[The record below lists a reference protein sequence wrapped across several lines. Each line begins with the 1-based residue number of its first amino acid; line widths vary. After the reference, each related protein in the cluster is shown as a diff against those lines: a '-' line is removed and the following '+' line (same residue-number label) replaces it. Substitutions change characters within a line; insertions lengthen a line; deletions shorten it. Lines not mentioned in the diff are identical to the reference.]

1 MKKFLRFICF
11 LLVVSTVMIGLN
23 SALSTNSDKDGV
35 HIRGYFKEPK
45 NTVEVLLIGASELYT
60 GFTSPLAWEKYGF
73 TSYDLSFA
81 AMPGALYKTV
91 TQKALKTQSPKLV
104 VFEINGFLH
113 SEKYL
118 THRRPVHAWF
128 DTVGID
134 SDGKKF
140 LEQNIPEKE
149 HIEYYLPFYK
159 YHANWREPLICA
171 RNAMSRL
178 TLEIEG
184 ISYSKAFANTA
195 LKRKNGEIKNK
206 NICFTKKAKEYMT
219 GLLDYCRDEGI
230 QNVLFI
236 RAPHCLK
243 NGNSEASAEIKKF
256 IESYGYRFVDFE
268 NAYDAIGL
276 DPQNDFYNHEHLN
289 IYGMEK
295 FTAFFGKYICDNY
308 NVKTAH
314 TAETVEQWNKCAD
327 IMNRTIEECKNDPNQ
342 SIYYELTA
350 YETAKGRKHTILS
363 KVETGGKKNKHSK

>member
-11 LLVVSTVMIGLN
+11 LLVVSTVMFGLN
-23 SALSTNSDKDGV
+23 FALSTNSDKDGI

-45 NTVEVLLIGASELYT
+45 NTVDVLLIGASELYT
-60 GFTSPLAWEKYGF
+60 GFNSPLAWEKYGF
-73 TSYDLSFA
+73 TSYGLSFA

-113 SEKYL
+113 KEKNSL
-118 THRRPVHAWF
+118 QRRPIHAWF

-140 LEQNIPEKE
+140 LEQNIPERE

-195 LKRKNGEIKNK
+195 LKRKDAKLKKRKNEFSDK
-206 NICFTKKAKEYMT
+206 SKGY
-219 GLLDYCRDEGI
+219 LLELLNYCRDEKMK
-230 QNVLFI
+230 NVLFI
-236 RAPHCLK
+236 RAPHCIK
-243 NGNSEASAEIKKF
+243 NENPKATNDIKKL

-268 NAYDAIGL
+268 KVYDAIGL
-276 DPQNDFYNHEHLN
+276 DPQNDFYNHDHLN

-314 TAETVEQWNKCAD
+314 TTETVEQWNKCAD

-363 KVETGGKKNKHSK
+363 KVESGFKKNKHSR

>member
-1 MKKFLRFICF
+1 
-11 LLVVSTVMIGLN
+11 
-23 SALSTNSDKDGV
+23 
-35 HIRGYFKEPK
+35 
-45 NTVEVLLIGASELYT
+45 
-60 GFTSPLAWEKYGF
+60 
-73 TSYDLSFA
+73 
-81 AMPGALYKTV
+81 
-91 TQKALKTQSPKLV
+91 
-104 VFEINGFLH
+104 
-113 SEKYL
+113 
-118 THRRPVHAWF
+118 
-128 DTVGID
+128 
-134 SDGKKF
+134 
-140 LEQNIPEKE
+140 
-149 HIEYYLPFYK
+149 
-159 YHANWREPLICA
+159 
-171 RNAMSRL
+171 MSRV

-206 NICFTKKAKEYMT
+206 NICFTEKAKEYMT
-219 GLLDYCRDEGI
+219 GLLDYCRDKGI

-243 NGNSEASAEIKKF
+243 NGNAEASAEIKKL

-327 IMNRTIEECKNDPNQ
+327 IMKRTIEECKNDPNK